1 MLYVWFSSLGYM
13 LTIPY
18 VNLIIL
24 LFLALGLLL
33 LSAYRT
39 EQSEELFKREVATS
53 RVVDGYTRQ
62 AAEGVMSVL
71 RNTQDGDERR
81 IHEIDGTLRDAFS
94 RLLTAERETTISR
107 KQMESHPF
115 YKYLVQEATMRCLWV
130 AFIYLAFAV
139 HWPLFFMP
147 VGVCAVLLF
156 SVVCEYVVDVIMMY
170 RAAYQSGKKSVDHA
184 ALWNRYMPSLMLIAL
199 ACGVY
204 NPVIPI
210 MHSIQAL
217 LGSFLLQDI
226 VNHFFALDALPGGNN
241 RYFIDTLP
249 GSGDDVG
256 RDFKERNSDAL
267 QAHKIIRVVIV
278 LVAIPWVQFSLPI
291 LGLHL
296 MLAGVCGTLG
306 ALYYQTIKV
315 FFEVASENVHE
326 GLGVRDVTA
335 VFNPV
340 KSSMLG
346 VPSYVSSWWSGS
358 KAEDVASY
366 NGRPSRSI

>member
-1 MLYVWFSSLGYM
+1 MLYVWFSGLGYM

-53 RVVDGYTRQ
+53 RVVNEYTHQ
-62 AAEGVMSVL
+62 AAEEVMRVIE
-71 RNTQDGDERR
+71 NTQDDQERK
-81 IHEIDGTLRDAFS
+81 IHGTLRDAFS
-94 RLLTAERETTISR
+94 RLLTADRETTISR

-115 YKYLVQEATMRCLWV
+115 YQYFMQEATMRFLWV

-170 RAAYQSGKKSVDHA
+170 RAAHQSDKKSVDHA

-199 ACGVY
+199 ACCVY

-210 MHSIQAL
+210 MHSIQGL

-241 RYFIDTLP
+241 RYFIDALP
-249 GSGDDVG
+249 DSGDDVG

-278 LVAIPWVQFSLPI
+278 LVAIPWVRFSLPI

-296 MLAGVCGTLG
+296 MLAGASGTLG

-315 FFEVASENVHE
+315 FVEVASENVHE
-326 GLGVRDVTA
+326 GLGARDVTA
-335 VFNPV
+335 VVNPI
-340 KSSMLG
+340 KSFMLSI
-346 VPSYVSSWWSGS
+346 PSYMSSVSSWLSGS
-358 KAEDVASY
+358 KMEDNSV
-366 NGRPSRSI
+366 NEGPSCTL

>member
-24 LFLALGLLL
+24 LFLALALLL
-33 LSAYRT
+33 LSEYRT
-39 EQSEELFKREVATS
+39 EQSEELFKREVETGLVVGEHAREATENVM
-53 RVVDGYTRQ
+53 RVIENKRDNHARGIG
-62 AAEGVMSVL
+62 EIL
-71 RNTQDGDERR
+71 RG
-81 IHEIDGTLRDAFS
+81 AFS
-94 RLLTAERETTISR
+94 KLLTAHRETTISR

-170 RAAYQSGKKSVDHA
+170 RAAHQSGEKSVDHA

-199 ACGVY
+199 ACCVY
-204 NPVIPI
+204 NPVIPV

-226 VNHFFALDALPGGNN
+226 VNHFFSLDALPGGND
-241 RYFIDTLP
+241 RYFIDALP

-256 RDFKERNSDAL
+256 RDFKERNGDAL

-278 LVAIPWVQFSLPI
+278 LVAIPWAQFSLPV

-296 MLAGVCGTLG
+296 VLAGACGTLG
-306 ALYYQTIKV
+306 ALYYHTIKV
-315 FFEVASENVHE
+315 FFEVASENVHK
-326 GLGVRDVTA
+326 GLGARDVTS
-335 VFNPV
+335 VVDPV
-340 KSSMLG
+340 KSFMLS
-346 VPSYVSSWWSGS
+346 VPSYVSSWLSGS
-358 KAEDVASY
+358 KTEGVASY
-366 NGRPSRSI
+366 DEPSHGI